1 MITYLQYKC
10 ALAYGIAYETEK
22 EQLGK
27 FVEESEQEG
36 KEFEGSEG
44 DRDSNSCFAHI
55 WEQNSVERHPF

>member
-55 WEQNSVERHPF
+55 